1 MTAGG
6 GARHAALTRCPP
18 RSRAMSAYL
27 IRRLGQS
34 VVLLLLVTGIAF
46 GMMRLAPGGP
56 ESVYALS
63 PSMRAE
69 DLARIRASY
78 GLDQPIHVQYVKWAR
93 GMFTGDWGRS
103 YRDSRPVRDVILDR
117 VPATLELTV
126 TALVFAIVV
135 GVTVGIL
142 GALRPHSASDYLAT
156 VGAMIALSV
165 PTFWFGLM
173 VIFIFAERLD
183 WIPSGGRATLGSD
196 FSLSDRLH
204 HLIAPALVLGLV
216 LVAAWSR
223 YTRAAMLETIGQD
236 YVRTARAKGLA
247 ERTIIIGHAL
257 RNAVPPLVTLAG
269 LQLPFLFGGALV
281 TESVFT
287 WPGMGRLFVDS
298 LGYRDYPVLMGVLVV
313 TAVLVIFSNLLADL
327 LVAVVDPRIR
337 MR

>member
-1 MTAGG
+1 VTA
-6 GARHAALTRCPP
+6 
-18 RSRAMSAYL
+18 Y
-27 IRRLGQS
+27 IVRRIGQS
-34 VVLLLLVTGIAF
+34 VILLALVTAIAF
-46 GMMRLAPGGP
+46 GLMRLAPGGP
-56 ESVYALS
+56 EAVYALS

-69 DLARIRASY
+69 DLARIRASF
-78 GLDQPIHVQYVKWAR
+78 GLDQPLHVQYVKWAT
-93 GMFTGDWGRS
+93 GMLSGDWGRS

-126 TALVFAIVV
+126 TALAFAVVV
-135 GVTVGIL
+135 GVTIGVL
-142 GALRPHSASDYLAT
+142 GALRPHSFSDYLAT
-156 VGAMIALSV
+156 VGAMLALSI

-173 VIFIFAERLD
+173 VIFLFAERLH
-183 WIPSGGRATLGSD
+183 WIPSGGRATMGGD

-204 HLIAPALVLGLV
+204 HLVAPALVLGLV
-216 LVAAWSR
+216 LVATWSR
-223 YTRAAMLETIGQD
+223 YTRASMLETIGQD
-236 YVRTARAKGLA
+236 YVRTARAKGL
-247 ERTIIIGHAL
+247 EEPRVIWSHAF
-257 RNAVPPLVTLAG
+257 RNSLGPLVTLAG

-313 TAVLVIFSNLLADL
+313 TAVLVIASNLLADL